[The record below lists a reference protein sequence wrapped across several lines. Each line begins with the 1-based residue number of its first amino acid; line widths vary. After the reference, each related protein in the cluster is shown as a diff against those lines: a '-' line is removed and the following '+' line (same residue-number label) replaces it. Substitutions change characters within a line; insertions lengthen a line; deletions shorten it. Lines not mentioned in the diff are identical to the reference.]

1 MFIRSEKGDK
11 TMVGKKLT
19 LILTPELAQMLETLK
34 NTEAF
39 RERSQ
44 AEMLRTLI
52 RAGLRAE
59 LKELDREALVM

>member
-1 MFIRSEKGDK
+1 
-11 TMVGKKLT
+11 MVGKKLT

-39 RERSQ
+39 REKSQ

-59 LKELDREALVM
+59 LKELDWEALAM

>member
-1 MFIRSEKGDK
+1 MFIRCEKEDK

-59 LKELDREALVM
+59 LKKLDREALAM

>member
-1 MFIRSEKGDK
+1 
-11 TMVGKKLT
+11 MVGKKLT
-19 LILTPELAQMLETLK
+19 LILNPELAQMLETLK

-59 LKELDREALVM
+59 KKEADREALVM

>member
-59 LKELDREALVM
+59 LKKLDREALAM

>member
-1 MFIRSEKGDK
+1 
-11 TMVGKKLT
+11 MVGKKLT

-59 LKELDREALVM
+59 LKKLGREALVM

>member
-19 LILTPELAQMLETLK
+19 LILNPELAQMLETLK

-59 LKELDREALVM
+59 KKEADREALVP

>member
-1 MFIRSEKGDK
+1 
-11 TMVGKKLT
+11 MVGKKLT
-19 LILTPELAQMLETLK
+19 LILNPELAQMLETLK

-59 LKELDREALVM
+59 LKKLDREALVR

>member
-59 LKELDREALVM
+59 LKKLDREALVM

>member
-1 MFIRSEKGDK
+1 
-11 TMVGKKLT
+11 MVGKKLT
-19 LILTPELAQMLETLK
+19 LILSPELAQMLETLK

-59 LKELDREALVM
+59 LKKLGREALVM

>member
-19 LILTPELAQMLETLK
+19 LILNPELAQMLETLK

-52 RAGLRAE
+52 HVGLRAE
-59 LKELDREALVM
+59 KKEADREALVM

>member
-1 MFIRSEKGDK
+1 
-11 TMVGKKLT
+11 MVGKKLT

-44 AEMLRTLI
+44 AEMLQTLI

>member
-1 MFIRSEKGDK
+1 
-11 TMVGKKLT
+11 MVGKKLT

-59 LKELDREALVM
+59 LKGLDREALAM

>member
-1 MFIRSEKGDK
+1 
-11 TMVGKKLT
+11 MVGKKLT
-19 LILTPELAQMLETLK
+19 LILTPELVQMLETLK

-59 LKELDREALVM
+59 LKELDREALAM

>member
-11 TMVGKKLT
+11 TMIGKKLT

-59 LKELDREALVM
+59 LKKLDREALVM

>member
-1 MFIRSEKGDK
+1 
-11 TMVGKKLT
+11 MVGKKLT

-59 LKELDREALVM
+59 LKKLDRDALAM

>member
-1 MFIRSEKGDK
+1 
-11 TMVGKKLT
+11 MVGKKLT

-59 LKELDREALVM
+59 LKKLDREALAM

>member
-1 MFIRSEKGDK
+1 
-11 TMVGKKLT
+11 MVGKKLT

-59 LKELDREALVM
+59 LKKLGREALAI

>member
-1 MFIRSEKGDK
+1 
-11 TMVGKKLT
+11 MVGKKLT
-19 LILTPELAQMLETLK
+19 LILNPELAQMLVTLK

-59 LKELDREALVM
+59 KKEADREALVM

>member
-59 LKELDREALVM
+59 LKKLGREALVM

>member
-1 MFIRSEKGDK
+1 
-11 TMVGKKLT
+11 MVGRKLT
-19 LILTPELAQMLETLK
+19 LILNPELAQMLESLK

-39 RERSQ
+39 REKSQ

-59 LKELDREALVM
+59 LKKLDREALVM

>member
-1 MFIRSEKGDK
+1 
-11 TMVGKKLT
+11 MVGKKLT

-59 LKELDREALVM
+59 LKKLDREALVM

>member
-1 MFIRSEKGDK
+1 
-11 TMVGKKLT
+11 MVGKKLT
-19 LILTPELAQMLETLK
+19 LILNPELAQMLETLK

-52 RAGLRAE
+52 RAGLREE
-59 LKELDREALVM
+59 LKKLDREALVM

>member
-1 MFIRSEKGDK
+1 
-11 TMVGKKLT
+11 MVGKKLT
-19 LILTPELAQMLETLK
+19 LILNPELAQMLETLK

-52 RAGLRAE
+52 RAGLHAE
-59 LKELDREALVM
+59 WKKLDREALVM

>member
-1 MFIRSEKGDK
+1 
-11 TMVGKKLT
+11 MVGKKLT
-19 LILTPELAQMLETLK
+19 LILNPELAQMLETLK

-39 RERSQ
+39 REKSQ

-59 LKELDREALVM
+59 LKKLDREALVM

>member
-1 MFIRSEKGDK
+1 
-11 TMVGKKLT
+11 MVGKKLT

-52 RAGLRAE
+52 RAGLHAE
-59 LKELDREALVM
+59 LKELDREALAM

>member
-1 MFIRSEKGDK
+1 MI
-11 TMVGKKLT
+11 GKKLT

-59 LKELDREALVM
+59 LKKLDREALVM

>member
-11 TMVGKKLT
+11 TMIGKKLT

-59 LKELDREALVM
+59 KKEADREALVP

>member
-11 TMVGKKLT
+11 TMIGKKLT

>member
-1 MFIRSEKGDK
+1 
-11 TMVGKKLT
+11 MVGKKLT

-59 LKELDREALVM
+59 LKELDREALAMWREERTP

>member
-1 MFIRSEKGDK
+1 
-11 TMVGKKLT
+11 MVGKKLT

-59 LKELDREALVM
+59 LKKLGREALAM

>member
-19 LILTPELAQMLETLK
+19 LILNPELAQMLETLK

-59 LKELDREALVM
+59 LKKLDREALVM

>member
-1 MFIRSEKGDK
+1 
-11 TMVGKKLT
+11 MVGKKLT

-59 LKELDREALVM
+59 LKKLRLRDVM

>member
-1 MFIRSEKGDK
+1 
-11 TMVGKKLT
+11 MVGKKLT
-19 LILTPELAQMLETLK
+19 LILPPELAQMLETLK

-59 LKELDREALVM
+59 LKKLGREALAM

>member
-1 MFIRSEKGDK
+1 
-11 TMVGKKLT
+11 MVGKKLT
-19 LILTPELAQMLETLK
+19 LTVPPELAQMLETLK

-52 RAGLRAE
+52 RAGFRAE
-59 LKELDREALVM
+59 LKELDREALVK

>member
-1 MFIRSEKGDK
+1 
-11 TMVGKKLT
+11 MVGKKLT
-19 LILTPELAQMLETLK
+19 LILNPELAQMLETLK

-59 LKELDREALVM
+59 LKKLDREALVM

>member
-1 MFIRSEKGDK
+1 
-11 TMVGKKLT
+11 MVGKKLT
-19 LILTPELAQMLETLK
+19 LILNPELAQMLETLK

-39 RERSQ
+39 REKSQ

-59 LKELDREALVM
+59 LKELDREALAM

>member
-1 MFIRSEKGDK
+1 MA
-11 TMVGKKLT
+11 GKKLT

-59 LKELDREALVM
+59 LKKLGREALVM

>member
-1 MFIRSEKGDK
+1 MFILSEKGDK

-19 LILTPELAQMLETLK
+19 LILNPELAQMLETLK

-59 LKELDREALVM
+59 KKEADREALVP